1 MYKIGEAADQSKD
14 YSQISKNVQVKVG
27 RMKTGKARI
36 CENSEVTNS
45 NTTYLQSTMCKR
57 FPKGVQAEETK
68 NLLD

>member
-1 MYKIGEAADQSKD
+1 
-14 YSQISKNVQVKVG
+14 
-27 RMKTGKARI
+27 MKTGKASI